1 MKLKQISKW
10 VSCEVMDTQLKNQ
23 IIRSWLLE
31 KGPIT
36 KRIKTNEKF
45 ELKLLR
51 DGLGRANK
59 SERSFLGYL
68 NGDKDSIKMNI
79 REVILYGNQNPK
91 VYARSIIPVET
102 INEGLSKL
110 GELGTKPLGDI
121 LFEKNIFKKKD
132 TLYAKFKWFSSLI
145 NEKSIFWGRK
155 TKYNVKN
162 KPFSVMEV
170 FLINQNE

>member
-10 VSCEVMDTQLKNQ
+10 ISYEAMNVHLRNKTIK
-23 IIRSWLLE
+23 SWLLE

-36 KRIKTNEKF
+36 KRIKSNEKF

-51 DGLGRANK
+51 DDLGNVNK
-59 SERSFLGYL
+59 LDRSFLGHL
-68 NGDKDSIKMNI
+68 SGDIKI
-79 REVILYGNQNPK
+79 REVILYGNENPR
-91 VYARSIIPVET
+91 VYAQSIIPVET
-102 INEGLSKL
+102 INQGLSKL

-121 LFEKNIFKKKD
+121 LFQKKIFKKEDTIFAQFKD
-132 TLYAKFKWFSSLI
+132 
-145 NEKSIFWGRK
+145 EKNIFWGRK

-170 FLINQNE
+170 FLIDQDE

>member
-10 VSCEVMDTQLKNQ
+10 ISYEAMISQLKNE
-23 IIRSWLLE
+23 IIKSWLLE
-31 KGPIT
+31 EGPIT
-36 KRIKTNEKF
+36 KRIKSNEKF

-51 DGLGRANK
+51 DDLGNVNK
-59 SERSFLGYL
+59 LDRSFLGYL
-68 NGDKDSIKMNI
+68 NGDMKI
-79 REVILYGNQNPK
+79 REVILYGNQNPR
-91 VYARSIIPVET
+91 VYAQSIIPVET

-121 LFEKNIFKKKD
+121 LFEKKIFKKEATIFAQFKD
-132 TLYAKFKWFSSLI
+132 
-145 NEKSIFWGRK
+145 EKNIFWGRK

-170 FLINQNE
+170 FLIDQNE